1 MTRILIAL
9 LFTVA
14 VHGDDAERR
23 LGFSPTVPDVEVI
36 THEGKKVRFYSDLV
50 KGRTVAVNFIYT
62 NCSTICPSSG
72 ALFSALQKEHERVQ
86 FISVSIEPKVDT
98 PARLAAWSK
107 RFRSTPRWTLVTGTQ
122 EDIEKIVKAFGQTTA
137 RPQDHT
143 PLTIVGSDRTHEWSK
158 LYGFPG
164 SEKIAALVQ
173 EVSR

>member
-1 MTRILIAL
+1 MTRILFI
-9 LFTVA
+9 LFFA
-14 VHGDDAERR
+14 FAASAES
-23 LGFSPTVPDVEVI
+23 FDIPDVEVT

-86 FISVSIEPKVDT
+86 FISVSIEPHVDT

-107 RFRSTPRWTLVTGTQ
+107 RFRSSPRWTLVTGTQ
-122 EDIEKIVKAFGQTTA
+122 ADIEKIVKAFGQTTA

-143 PLTIVGSDRTHEWSK
+143 PLTIVGSDRTRNWSK

-164 SEKIAALVQ
+164 SDKIAKLVQ

>member
-1 MTRILIAL
+1 MIRVLFLL
-9 LFTVA
+9 LFAATA
-14 VHGDDAERR
+14 AAES
-23 LGFSPTVPDVEVI
+23 FDIPDVEVV

-86 FISVSIEPKVDT
+86 FISISIEPKTDT
-98 PARLAAWSK
+98 PAKLAAWSK
-107 RFRSTPRWTLVTGTQ
+107 RFRSTPQWTLVTGEQ
-122 EDIEKIVKAFGQTTA
+122 ADIEKLVKAFGQTTA

-143 PLTIVGSDRTHEWSK
+143 PLTIVGSDRTGTWQK

-164 SEKIAALVQ
+164 PEKIGKLVS